1 MNTRHKLA
9 SLCLV
14 LYLGSVGILTLPTTA
29 AGTGFSELLRLRRG
43 VQKTSIVTFTRLVL
57 EVKGERPT
65 SIEAI
70 SSEQLVISFKEL
82 RTGLEPQIQMS
93 DPTSTVT
100 TIKVLDSSNGSQV
113 QVHFRTPDCVVSHS
127 FLPPQKPAPG
137 VYRLMLD
144 ILPPAPGKTAEGG
157 GKDPKAPKAGAG
169 PSGKSAATPTGE
181 VAPHQSKAPAEPAK
195 GPGAAANNGV
205 KPVQAP
211 RAEPSPAPTA
221 PAAPRYREI
230 AEGSLSEPLRQANG
244 LLAEQQ
250 YEQAH
255 AEYARL
261 LKEPGLSR
269 DESSV
274 AAYGLADSAFFLNQ
288 QELDLTSKEITTKYL
303 AAIKADPTLI
313 QAGWAYYRLGLTHVA
328 AGEPEKALKAF
339 QAAVQDYPGHPVA
352 LLCWLE
358 LGAIHQKTGSLPQA
372 VNAFRAALELPLE
385 PAQRLNLLWLLGTAQ
400 HGMGEYDAAAETFE
414 QCLTEDPKY
423 YLAQPLIL
431 KYLGDCH
438 FFRKQYDRSRD
449 LLLWYLNLQPEAPHR
464 ALVLAKIAEIFSAQ
478 DQPEFAGKLFDHI
491 QSDHPNSD
499 GDIIAQIRRAEL
511 LKSKG
516 KLAPEEDLGF
526 FRELARKPFSPQ
538 LTKLIHLKL
547 ALREHEYGNFDAS
560 FGVIEGHLQE
570 SLPPASNEDFLALRR
585 QVISDWLHSAH
596 QNRDYGTVIVLYERH
611 QDAFPNAHT
620 VEFQRMIADSYA
632 GIQQYRKAISLYEGI
647 MAKQGAEAG
656 AELILKTAETAL
668 LAKDFERAENLC
680 NQVQGADH
688 EAGKKRLLAR
698 MAFAQQ
704 QYARAVE
711 YLGSLP
717 ETELTAVGTP
727 SLSAILAES
736 LAHLGECDKAAHWLQ
751 KTSEQMEQTDT
762 HSDDL
767 VQCYLIQ
774 AGCYRKSG
782 AHDKAI
788 AVLEEAAT
796 IAGTAH
802 QRDQLHYDISKHY
815 LELGQTERAIEKL
828 TSLMGSNQ
836 TFWQTAAKQQ
846 LEYIQL
852 ERQ

>member
-1 MNTRHKLA
+1 
-9 SLCLV
+9 
-14 LYLGSVGILTLPTTA
+14 
-29 AGTGFSELLRLRRG
+29 
-43 VQKTSIVTFTRLVL
+43 
-57 EVKGERPT
+57 
-65 SIEAI
+65 
-70 SSEQLVISFKEL
+70 
-82 RTGLEPQIQMS
+82 
-93 DPTSTVT
+93 
-100 TIKVLDSSNGSQV
+100 
-113 QVHFRTPDCVVSHS
+113 
-127 FLPPQKPAPG
+127 
-137 VYRLMLD
+137 
-144 ILPPAPGKTAEGG
+144 
-157 GKDPKAPKAGAG
+157 
-169 PSGKSAATPTGE
+169 
-181 VAPHQSKAPAEPAK
+181 
-195 GPGAAANNGV
+195 
-205 KPVQAP
+205 
-211 RAEPSPAPTA
+211 
-221 PAAPRYREI
+221 
-230 AEGSLSEPLRQANG
+230 
-244 LLAEQQ
+244 
-250 YEQAH
+250 
-255 AEYARL
+255 
-261 LKEPGLSR
+261 
-269 DESSV
+269 
-274 AAYGLADSAFFLNQ
+274 
-288 QELDLTSKEITTKYL
+288 
-303 AAIKADPTLI
+303 
-313 QAGWAYYRLGLTHVA
+313 
-328 AGEPEKALKAF
+328 
-339 QAAVQDYPGHPVA
+339 
-352 LLCWLE
+352 
-358 LGAIHQKTGSLPQA
+358 
-372 VNAFRAALELPLE
+372 
-385 PAQRLNLLWLLGTAQ
+385 
-400 HGMGEYDAAAETFE
+400 
-414 QCLTEDPKY
+414 
-423 YLAQPLIL
+423 
-431 KYLGDCH
+431 
-438 FFRKQYDRSRD
+438 
-449 LLLWYLNLQPEAPHR
+449 
-464 ALVLAKIAEIFSAQ
+464 VLAKIAEIFSAQ
-478 DQPEFAGKLFDHI
+478 DEPEFAGKLFDHI

-516 KLAPEEDLGF
+516 KLAPEDDLGF
-526 FRELARKPFSPQ
+526 FRELARKSFSPQ

-560 FGVIEGHLQE
+560 LGVIDGHLQE

-585 QVISDWLHSAH
+585 QVLSDWLHSAH

-620 VEFQRMIADSYA
+620 VEFQRMIANSYA
-632 GIQQYRKAISLYEGI
+632 GIQRYRKAISLYEGI

-668 LAKDFERAENLC
+668 LAKDFERAQNLC
-680 NQVQGADH
+680 NRVQGAEH

-717 ETELTAVGTP
+717 ETELTAVGNP

-736 LAHLGECDKAAHWLQ
+736 LAHLGECDKAAHWLK

-852 ERQ
+852 EHQ

>member
-1 MNTRHKLA
+1 MNTRHKLV

-29 AGTGFSELLRLRRG
+29 AATGFSELLRLRRG
-43 VQKTSIVTFTRLVL
+43 VQKTSVVTFTRLVL

-65 SIEAI
+65 SIEAT
-70 SSEQLVISFKEL
+70 SPEQVVISFKEL
-82 RTGLEPQIQMS
+82 RTGLEPQIQMP
-93 DPTSTVT
+93 DAASTVA

-127 FLPPQKPAPG
+127 FLPPEKPAPG

-144 ILPPAPGKTAEGG
+144 ILPPAPAKAGG
-157 GKDPKAPKAGAG
+157 AKDPQAQKAVAG
-169 PSGKSAATPTGE
+169 PSGKSAGTPTGD
-181 VAPHQSKAPAEPAK
+181 VAPHPSKAPAEPAS
-195 GPGAAANNGV
+195 GSSAAANNGV

-211 RAEPSPAPTA
+211 TPEPSHTPTA
-221 PAAPRYREI
+221 SAAPRYREI
-230 AEGSLSEPLRQANG
+230 AEGSLSEPVRQANR

-255 AEYARL
+255 VEYARL
-261 LKEPGLSR
+261 LKEAGLSR
-269 DESSV
+269 DESAV

-288 QELDLTSKEITTKYL
+288 HELDLSSTEITTKYK
-303 AAIKADPTLI
+303 AAIRADPTLI
-313 QAGWAYYRLGLTHVA
+313 QAGWAYYRLGLTHAA

-352 LLCWLE
+352 VLCLLE

-372 VNAFRAALELPLE
+372 VTAFRAALGLPLE
-385 PAQRLNLLWLLGTAQ
+385 PAQRLNLLWLLGTSQ
-400 HGMGEYDAAAETFE
+400 HSMGEYTAAAETFE
-414 QCLTEDPKY
+414 QCLTEYPKY
-423 YLAQPLIL
+423 YLTQPLIL

-438 FFRKQYDRSRD
+438 FFEKQFDRSRE
-449 LLLWYLNLQPEAPHR
+449 LLLWYLNLQPEDPHR
-464 ALVLAKIAEIFSAQ
+464 ALVLAKIAEIFSAE

-491 QSDHPNSD
+491 HSDHPDSD
-499 GDIIAQIRRAEL
+499 ADIIAQIRRAEL
-511 LKSKG
+511 LKSEG
-516 KLAPEEDLGF
+516 KLAPEDDLRF
-526 FRELARKPFSPQ
+526 FRELTQKSFSPQ

-560 FGVIEGHLQE
+560 LGVIEGHLQE

-585 QVISDWLHSAH
+585 QVISDWLHSAY
-596 QNRDYGTVIVLYERH
+596 QNRDYGTVISLYERH
-611 QDAFPNAHT
+611 PDSFPNAHT

-632 GIQQYRKAISLYEGI
+632 GIQQYRKAITFYEGI

-656 AELILKTAETAL
+656 AELILKAAETAL
-668 LAKDFERAENLC
+668 LAKDFERAEKLC

-704 QYARAVE
+704 HYAKAVE
-711 YLGSLP
+711 YLESLP
-717 ETELTAVGTP
+717 EAELAVAVSP

-736 LAHLGECDKAAHWLQ
+736 LAHLGECDKAARWLQ

-796 IAGTAH
+796 IAGTEH

-815 LELGQTERAIEKL
+815 LELGQTEKAIEKL

-852 ERQ
+852 KHH